1 MKIIPPTK
9 CPSCNSSL
17 EMENS
22 ILYCRNSDCKAQGY
36 KSIENFAKTMK
47 ILGLGPASISKL
59 NFTKIQDIYTYSQ
72 DYYIDVLGEA
82 LGTKLYN
89 NIQASKAVSLNTVIA
104 AVGIPLVGKTAADK
118 LCAKVSDIYELNE
131 TVVSETL
138 GPKSAAN
145 FMAWLESKEWA
156 NLPFSFKSE
165 KSASGKTVC
174 ITGKLKSFKSKSE
187 AGKHISQLGY
197 KLVSSVTKNTD
208 ILVNES
214 GLESEKTKKAR
225 ANGTL
230 IVTNIMELK

>member
-1 MKIIPPTK
+1 MKILPPTK
-9 CPSCNSSL
+9 CPSCNSPL
-17 EMENS
+17 VMENA
-22 ILYCRNSDCKAQGY
+22 ILYCRNSGCKAQGY

-59 NFTKIQDIYTYSQ
+59 NFTKIQDIYTVSE
-72 DYYIDVLGEA
+72 DYYIEVLGEA

-89 NIQASKAVSLNTVIA
+89 NIEASKGASLNTVIA

-118 LCAKVSDIYELNE
+118 LCAKVSDIHEINE
-131 TVVSETL
+131 TLVYETL

-145 FMAWLESKEWA
+145 FMAWFETKEWV

-165 KSASGKTVC
+165 KPISGKTVC
-174 ITGKLKSFKSKSE
+174 ITGKLKSFKTKAE
-187 AGKHISQLGY
+187 AGKHLSALGY

-225 ANGTL
+225 ANGTS
-230 IVTNIMELK
+230 IITNIMELE